1 MQIRMTPA
9 PREPW
14 FLKASFV
21 FWPETMEATA
31 DRRELEGTE
40 VAIGKRK
47 KEAER
52 ERGKRRGR
60 LLGPRPERTQH
71 CLLGYRGQRLQSQA
85 IRQDVE
91 KKEEGGTN

>member
-1 MQIRMTPA
+1 
-9 PREPW
+9 
-14 FLKASFV
+14 
-21 FWPETMEATA
+21 MEATA

-91 KKEEGGTN
+91 KKEEGGTNRRRQSHSNFTE